1 MSPDSSMNSV
11 EMSSTIS
18 SKSQQIRSA
27 PAMVSVQVQECSQSQ
42 SLPPLPPPSAVLV
55 TQMTHLQQA
64 QQPTPLQQQS
74 LNYHQNTGNQTVLTQ
89 YTAEQQGM
97 PTTANNTS
105 LQRHSAQTNVIY
117 KMSPDYSKTYPVMD
131 TTVASS
137 VKGEPDLNIGMY
149 SLFATDKDE

>member
-18 SKSQQIRSA
+18 SKSQQIRNA
-27 PAMVSVQVQECSQSQ
+27 AAMVSVQVQECSQSQ
-42 SLPPLPPPSAVLV
+42 ALPPLPPPSAVLV
-55 TQMTHLQQA
+55 AQQQVTHLQQT

-74 LNYHQNTGNQTVLTQ
+74 LNYHLSSGNQSVLTQ
-89 YTAEQQGM
+89 YTAEQQGP
-97 PTTANNTS
+97 PTSANNPP
-105 LQRHSAQTNVIY
+105 LQRHPAQTNVIY

-149 SLFATDKDE
+149 IRNQK